1 METFGERVKRKR
13 RERGLGAAEFA
24 EMIGVTPDAVMKI
37 ESGKR
42 GRAFDRLPKMAG
54 ALGCRID
61 DLFPEMDAPEESKTV
76 CADGFEEAQTD
87 GEENDGWE
95 W

>member
-13 RERGLGAAEFA
+13 RERGLGVAEFA

-61 DLFPEMDAPEESKTV
+61 DLFPEMGETSAGQEGKPVS
-76 CADGFEEAQTD
+76 ADGFESES
-87 GEENDGWE
+87 GLEGWVE
-95 W
+95 

>member
-61 DLFPEMDAPEESKTV
+61 DLFPEMDEPDDGKTV
-76 CADGFEEAQTD
+76 CADGFDDEAM
-87 GEENDGWE
+87 EGWSE
-95 W
+95 